1 MTARGDC
8 SARFFKVYFHY
19 INLQRGDG
27 QGLQEYI
34 SGVLLELREFGR
46 PEGLDKNSGERL
58 RLYPE
63 TGDADFE
70 LTPSAC
76 SWAW

>member
-34 SGVLLELREFGR
+34 SGVLLELREFGGA
-46 PEGLDKNSGERL
+46 EGLDKNSGKDFGSIRKW
-58 RLYPE
+58 E
-63 TGDADFE
+63 TRI
-70 LTPSAC
+70 LS
-76 SWAW
+76 